1 MSTSFCLEFSFCS
14 FLALFTV
21 FCVFSQPIFKFC
33 RVVQSNLYSAKTA
46 ANDVLKFIVLRCP
59 FFFSLFFS
67 FIFTLLFPA
76 LSNDLCVKTTLNL
89 VTLVFQETGDK
100 TKKQRALWCY
110 NARAV
115 TNHIADFA
123 PLIYI

>member
-1 MSTSFCLEFSFCS
+1 MQFSFWS
-14 FLALFTV
+14 FLALFHG
-21 FCVFSQPIFKFC
+21 FLCFLEFC

-46 ANDVLKFIVLRCP
+46 ANGSLKFIVLRCP
-59 FFFSLFFS
+59 FFFFFSLFFS

-89 VTLVFQETGDK
+89 VTLVFQETEDK
-100 TKKQRALWCY
+100 PKKQRALWCY

-123 PLIYI
+123 LLIL

>member
-1 MSTSFCLEFSFCS
+1 MVFGNLSFYVARFF
-14 FLALFTV
+14 
-21 FCVFSQPIFKFC
+21 
-33 RVVQSNLYSAKTA
+33 
-46 ANDVLKFIVLRCP
+46 
-59 FFFSLFFS
+59 FFFSLFFT

-76 LSNDLCVKTTLNL
+76 LYNDLCVKTTLNL

-100 TKKQRALWCY
+100 TKKKQRALWCY

-123 PLIYI
+123 SLIL